1 MINTIN
7 LEMALDQKVTPAQ
20 HNELN
25 HLHHIMDCVIRT
37 ANCYPDGHTDYK
49 ELVEFLEYKMQE
61 QWNFTLDKHR
71 HTHWMRLE
79 ECRGTTN
86 DQL

>member
-7 LEMALDQKVTPAQ
+7 LELALEQGVTPAQ

-25 HLHHIMDCVIRT
+25 HLHHIMDCVIKV
-37 ANCYPDGHTDYK
+37 AGGSPDGRTDYS

-61 QWNFTLDKHR
+61 QWNFPLDKQR

-79 ECRGTTN
+79 ERIGTTN
-86 DQL
+86 GPC